1 MELVVQLDEPERAEE
16 ELRSLYAWL
25 LSDPEF
31 RRYARLSLTSS
42 RAPEPGAQGDMI
54 DVLSLVLGTGLNTG
68 ALALSIATWRSTR
81 PRQITVTLER
91 SDGRSVTV
99 TASSPQEAQRA
110 VESLLDNDPGDA
122 SGATS

>member
-1 MELVVQLDEPERAEE
+1 MEIVIRLDDPNWAEE
-16 ELRSLYAWL
+16 ELRSLYTWL
-25 LSDPEF
+25 LSDPEL
-31 RRYARLSLTSS
+31 RRHARLSLASS

-81 PRQITVTLER
+81 PRQMTVTLER
-91 SDGRSVTV
+91 SDGSSVTV
-99 TASSPQEAQRA
+99 TATSHQEVQRA
-110 VESLLDNDPGDA
+110 VETLIGNDPGDA

>member
-1 MELVVQLDEPERAEE
+1 MEIVIRLDEPKQAEE
-16 ELRSLYAWL
+16 ELRSLYTWL
-25 LSDPEF
+25 LSEPEL
-31 RRYARLSLTSS
+31 RRHARLSLASS

-54 DVLSLVLGTGLNTG
+54 DVLSLVLGTSLNTG

-99 TASSPQEAQRA
+99 TATSPQEAQRA
-110 VESLLDNDPGDA
+110 VESLLDNDSGDA

>member
-1 MELVVQLDEPERAEE
+1 MEIVIRLDEPERAEE
-16 ELRSLYAWL
+16 ELRSLYTWL
-25 LSDPEF
+25 LSEPEF
-31 RRYARLSLTSS
+31 RRHARLSLASS

-54 DVLSLVLGTGLNTG
+54 DVLSLVLGTSLNTG
-68 ALALSIATWRSTR
+68 ALALSIAIWRSTR

-99 TASSPQEAQRA
+99 TATSPQEAQRA